1 MPLPINVQFN
11 IVLYSILSGIL
22 IGVLYDLYNIIRG
35 AKVPKIIIMCEDILF
50 WIFTSLVV
58 FTFLLY
64 MNYAFLNP
72 YVYVFM
78 IITLVI
84 YLKLVSP
91 MVLKIELYL
100 ISIFG
105 KAIRIVFKTV
115 IYPVKVI
122 FYSISGKK

>member
-22 IGVLYDLYNIIRG
+22 IGVLYDLYNIVRG
-35 AKVPKIIIMCEDILF
+35 AKVPKIIIMVEDILF
-50 WIFTSLVV
+50 WIFTSLAV

-84 YLKLVSP
+84 YLKFVSP

>member
-22 IGVLYDLYNIIRG
+22 IGVLYDLYNIVRG
-35 AKVPKIIIMCEDILF
+35 EKVPKIIIMVEDILF
-50 WIFTSLVV
+50 WIFTSFAV

-84 YLKLVSP
+84 YLKFVSP

>member
-22 IGVLYDLYNIIRG
+22 IGVLYDLYNIVRG
-35 AKVPKIIIMCEDILF
+35 AKVPKIIIMVEDILF
-50 WIFTSLVV
+50 WIFTSLAV

-78 IITLVI
+78 IVTLVI
-84 YLKLVSP
+84 YLKFISP

>member
-22 IGVLYDLYNIIRG
+22 IGVLYDLYNIVRG
-35 AKVPKIIIMCEDILF
+35 AKVPKIIIMVEDILF
-50 WIFTSLVV
+50 WIFTSLAV

-64 MNYAFLNP
+64 MNYAFLNL

-84 YLKLVSP
+84 YLKFVSP

>member
-22 IGVLYDLYNIIRG
+22 IGVLYDLYNIVRG
-35 AKVPKIIIMCEDILF
+35 AKVPKIIIMVEDILF
-50 WIFTSLVV
+50 WIFTSLAV

-64 MNYAFLNP
+64 MNYALLNP

-84 YLKLVSP
+84 YLKFVSP

-105 KAIRIVFKTV
+105 KAIRIIFKTV

-122 FYSISGKK
+122 FYSISGKR

>member
-35 AKVPKIIIMCEDILF
+35 AKVPKIIIMFEDILF

-84 YLKLVSP
+84 YLKLISP

>member
-22 IGVLYDLYNIIRG
+22 IGVLYDLYNIVRG
-35 AKVPKIIIMCEDILF
+35 AKVPKIIIMVEDILF
-50 WIFTSLVV
+50 WIFTSLAV

-78 IITLVI
+78 IVTLVI
-84 YLKLVSP
+84 YLKFISP

-100 ISIFG
+100 ISVFG

>member
-50 WIFTSLVV
+50 WIFASLVV

-84 YLKLVSP
+84 YLKLISP

>member
-35 AKVPKIIIMCEDILF
+35 AKVPKIIIMVEDILF
-50 WIFTSLVV
+50 WIFTSLAV

-78 IITLVI
+78 IVTLVI
-84 YLKLVSP
+84 YLKFISP
-91 MVLKIELYL
+91 IVLKIELYL

-105 KAIRIVFKTV
+105 KTIRIVFKTV
-115 IYPVKVI
+115 IYPFKVI
-122 FYSISGKK
+122 FYSILGKK

>member
-50 WIFTSLVV
+50 WIFASLVV

>member
-35 AKVPKIIIMCEDILF
+35 VKVPKIIIMCEDILF
-50 WIFTSLVV
+50 WIFTSFVV

-105 KAIRIVFKTV
+105 KAIRIVFKTI

>member
-35 AKVPKIIIMCEDILF
+35 AKVPKIIIMFEDILF
-50 WIFTSLVV
+50 WIVTSLVV

-105 KAIRIVFKTV
+105 KVIRIAFKTV

>member
-22 IGVLYDLYNIIRG
+22 IGVLYDLYNIVRG
-35 AKVPKIIIMCEDILF
+35 AKVPKIIIMVEDILF
-50 WIFTSLVV
+50 WIFTSFAV

-84 YLKLVSP
+84 YLKFVSP

>member
-35 AKVPKIIIMCEDILF
+35 AKVPKIIIMVEDILF
-50 WIFTSLVV
+50 WIFTSLAV

-64 MNYAFLNP
+64 QNYAFLNP

-78 IITLVI
+78 IVTLVI
-84 YLKLVSP
+84 YLKFISP
-91 MVLKIELYL
+91 IVLKIELYL

-105 KAIRIVFKTV
+105 KMIRVVFKTV
-115 IYPVKVI
+115 IYPFKVI
-122 FYSISGKK
+122 FYSISGKR